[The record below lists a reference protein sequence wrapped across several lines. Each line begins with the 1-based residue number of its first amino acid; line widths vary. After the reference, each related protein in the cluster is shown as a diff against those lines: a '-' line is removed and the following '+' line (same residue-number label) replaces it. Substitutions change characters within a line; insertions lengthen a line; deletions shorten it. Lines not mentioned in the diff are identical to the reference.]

1 MNKLCIP
8 AVVIA
13 VLLLSSTAHAQQTIG
28 STTSVTPSA
37 TGSYG
42 GNQRTLQTGASVYH
56 QDNIQT
62 GDAGRTAMRFHDN
75 SNLQVGPKSSV
86 KLDKFVYD
94 PNKSAASVAVEAARG
109 SFRFTTGQQNK
120 GSYQVKTPYG
130 TLGIRG

>member
-8 AVVIA
+8 VAVIA
-13 VLLLSSTAHAQQTIG
+13 VLLLSSTAHAQQAVG

-42 GNQRTLQTGASVYH
+42 GNRTLQPGTSVYH
-56 QDNIQT
+56 QENIQT
-62 GDAGRTAMRFHDN
+62 GDTGRTAMRFHDN

-94 PNKSAASVAVEAARG
+94 PNKSTASVAVEAARG